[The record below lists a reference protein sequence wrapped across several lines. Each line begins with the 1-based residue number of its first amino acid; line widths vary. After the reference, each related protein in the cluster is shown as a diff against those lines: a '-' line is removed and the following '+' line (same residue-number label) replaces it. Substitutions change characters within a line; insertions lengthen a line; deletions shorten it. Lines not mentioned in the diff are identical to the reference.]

1 MEESVNES
9 VPPIFKEYKQYLVNF
24 PNDLLIIDKM
34 NPSFIA

>member
-1 MEESVNES
+1 MLFSC
-9 VPPIFKEYKQYLVNF
+9 PILKEYKQYLVNF